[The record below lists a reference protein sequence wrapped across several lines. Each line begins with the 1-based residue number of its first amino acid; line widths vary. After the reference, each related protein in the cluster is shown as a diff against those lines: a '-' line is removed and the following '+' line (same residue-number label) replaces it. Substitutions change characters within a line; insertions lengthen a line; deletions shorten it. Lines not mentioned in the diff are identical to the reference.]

1 MASKFLG
8 DIAIKVGTYSGQDG
22 KEKGEYRR
30 IGRLMQSDDGGHFL
44 LLNADVLP
52 MQLNYLAN
60 KERKSSLLCSVFAP
74 RDEQGG
80 GTKPAAGAAPGSDD
94 EIPF

>member
-8 DIAIKVGTYSGQDG
+8 YIAIKVGTYESQG

-52 MQLNYLAN
+52 MQFNYLAN
-60 KERKSSLLCSVFAP
+60 KERKSSVLCSVFPP

-80 GTKPAAGAAPGSDD
+80 GAKPAAGAAPGSDD

>member
-8 DIAIKVGTYSGQDG
+8 EIAIKVGEYTDRQNAV
-22 KEKGEYRR
+22 KGEYRR
-30 IGRLMQSDDGGHFL
+30 IGRLMQSDDGGYFL

-80 GTKPAAGAAPGSDD
+80 GAKPAAGAAPGSDD
-94 EIPF
+94 KIPF